1 VNKAEQ
7 VRHLGSVFFLRT
19 ETHNAFGVR
28 MEISSFDARTP
39 RGAQGRM
46 VLPCSIAQARTRKFA
61 AGAVRGPRETS
72 NQLI

>member
-1 VNKAEQ
+1 
-7 VRHLGSVFFLRT
+7 
-19 ETHNAFGVR
+19 
-28 MEISSFDARTP
+28 MENSSFDARTP